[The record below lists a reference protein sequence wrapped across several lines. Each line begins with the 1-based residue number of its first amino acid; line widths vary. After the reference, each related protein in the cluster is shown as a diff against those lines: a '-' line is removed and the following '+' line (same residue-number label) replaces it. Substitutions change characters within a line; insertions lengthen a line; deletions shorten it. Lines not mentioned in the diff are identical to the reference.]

1 MAGLERVTPGRW
13 RPESVVFLKERAAF
27 YTTAAIVRNVC
38 TLAAGI
44 VLLRWISPEDLGV
57 WQTLLLAQTYLAV
70 IRLGVVNGMNRELA
84 FLSGKGETE
93 AGLRTAATAQAY
105 SLYCAAVGLV
115 LAVGALFIFRGKGTS
130 WVSGITALVV
140 IVPSDFYYGYL
151 EGTFRT
157 SFEFDRLA
165 WVFLAGAALS
175 IATVPLAYLMGFS
188 GYCLRA
194 AILSVFMML
203 MCHFLRPVRVRPC
216 FDRDAFRLLLST
228 GLPLYGQNY
237 LSQVAGSMD
246 RLILLSISN
255 VSTLGLY
262 GPSMTIARALNM
274 LSDSLSTYLSPRLA
288 FLYGRDNDKASL
300 FRPTVSAM
308 GVAFLSALPVAV
320 VGWFILPPL
329 VRALFPGYADGI
341 FAMRMGLLAGLFMTS
356 RIGMSAPCMIKAW
369 RYVFAGV
376 AVLFLGKT
384 MLPWLTAKVVG
395 ALDGVAIGN
404 AAAAVIVAAATL
416 LLLHLSTRNPGS
428 HEVTRELTTGT
439 EDDYSKIT

>member
-1 MAGLERVTPGRW
+1 MKRLRPGGAF
-13 RPESVVFLKERAAF
+13 PEDVAILKEQAAF

-38 TLAAGI
+38 TIAAGI
-44 VLLRWISPEDLGV
+44 VLIRWVPPEDFGV

-105 SLYCAAVGLV
+105 SLACAAVGFA
-115 LAVGALFIFRGKGTS
+115 LAIGALFIFRGKGPS
-130 WVSGITALVV
+130 WISGITALAV
-140 IVPSDFYYGYL
+140 IVPSEYYYGYL
-151 EGTFRT
+151 EGTFWT

-165 WVFLAGAALS
+165 RVFLAGAVLS
-175 IATVPLAYLMGFS
+175 VATVPLAYLMGFS

-194 AILSVFMML
+194 AILSAFMMIL
-203 MCHFLRPVRVRPC
+203 CHFLRPIRVRPR

-237 LSQVAGSMD
+237 LGQIAGSMD

-274 LSDSLSTYLSPRLA
+274 LSDSLATYLSPRLA
-288 FLYGRDNDKASL
+288 FLYGRDNDKRSL
-300 FRPTVSAM
+300 FRPSVRAM
-308 GVAFLSALPVAV
+308 AIAFLGSLPVAV
-320 VGWFILPPL
+320 IGWFLLPPL
-329 VRALFPGYADGI
+329 VQALFPMYADGI

-356 RIGMSAPCMIKAW
+356 RIGMSAPCMMKAW

-376 AVLFLGKT
+376 AVLFLAKT
-384 MLPWLTAKVVG
+384 TLPWLTAKVMG
-395 ALDGVAIGN
+395 ALDGVAAGN
-404 AAAAVIVAAATL
+404 AAAAVVVAGATL
-416 LLLHLSTRNPGS
+416 LLLHLSTRNPVPHGDIRVLDVLDD
-428 HEVTRELTTGT
+428 ET
-439 EDDYSKIT
+439 EKIT